1 MKPKSNIKSKLIIRL
16 GLLVMVF
23 GISTLPMA
31 QGSPQAQS
39 EMTKSGPT
47 KTGTQAAASQQTAS
61 KDSKEQI
68 AAPKSDQ
75 GKTVPQLSHKVI
87 AYYFHGKFRCSSCK
101 KIEAYTQEAI
111 QGQGGFADPLKSG
124 RMEWHVI
131 NVEDPSNEH
140 FVKDFQLYTKSVVI
154 VDIRDG
160 KQKQWKNLA
169 KVWELLY
176 DKGTFVN
183 YVRDEINA
191 YLAEKT

>member
-1 MKPKSNIKSKLIIRL
+1 MKPKSKIKSKMIIRL
-16 GLLVMVF
+16 GLLALVF
-23 GISTLPMA
+23 GISTLPIA
-31 QGSPQAQS
+31 QGSPQARS
-39 EMTKSGPT
+39 ETTKSGPT
-47 KTGTQAAASQQTAS
+47 KSGTEAAASQQAAS
-61 KDSKEQI
+61 KDLKEQT
-68 AAPKSDQ
+68 ATPKSDQ
-75 GKTVPQLSHKVI
+75 GKTATQLSHKVI

-101 KIEAYTQEAI
+101 KIEAYTQEAV

-124 RMEWHVI
+124 RLEWRVI
-131 NVEDPSNEH
+131 NVEDPGNEH

-176 DKGTFVN
+176 DKDTFVN

-191 YLAEKT
+191 YLRRT